1 MYVRSNGGAQ
11 THTHV
16 WGCDRPWAVL
26 RCVVNQAFET
36 QREYLLYQRVS
47 AVGVVFLAKLKLRSS
62 DLSFLQS
69 VRPPSPRLKVLSHN

>member
-1 MYVRSNGGAQ
+1 MSDQTVVRRRIRTCGAA
-11 THTHV
+11 T
-16 WGCDRPWAVL
+16 VL
-26 RCVVNQAFET
+26 GLFCVVHQAFET